1 MFIFEFIDR
10 LFNLCH
16 NGHKG
21 VDIMKN
27 KVHSSAKLGG
37 RIWASIVL
45 FGLAGQLA
53 WVIENMY
60 FNVYLFDAVGGT
72 ATDIAAMVAASAVTA
87 AVTTLVMGALSD
99 KIGKRKV
106 FIVAGYIIWGII
118 TASFGFITVD
128 NTEKIFHVAN
138 AAATASVLVIIMDC
152 VMTFF
157 GSTAFDAAF
166 NSWVTDVTDS
176 SNRGRAETVLQALP
190 LLAIIIVFGVLDGF
204 KQRGEWQTFF
214 LIVGIATTVCG
225 IIGAFF
231 LKDKPGI
238 KASDGNYFKNIFYGF
253 RPSTI
258 KNNKKLYIAFLPFCI
273 FSIAYQVF
281 MPYIMIYLEKTLGI
295 TDYAIPLG
303 VILIVSAVISVL
315 FGKVIDKFGKIRCL
329 LPAAIALVI
338 GFVLMYFAKGDNLPV
353 LMIFGAIMMGA
364 YLVASA
370 CICGTI
376 RDYTPQDK
384 VGLFQGVRMVF
395 QVLIPMV
402 TGPYIGAAV
411 IENNNQTYVEL
422 GTVKNIPTANIF
434 LASAAVAVFA
444 LIPIIVLLKKEKS
457 KTSI

>member
-1 MFIFEFIDR
+1 MAV
-10 LFNLCH
+10 
-16 NGHKG
+16 KG
-21 VDIMKN
+21 VGMMKSKTN
-27 KVHSSAKLGG
+27 VSGKLSK
-37 RIWASIVL
+37 RVWASIVL
-45 FGLAGQLA
+45 LGLVGQLA

-72 ATDIAAMVAASAVTA
+72 ASDIAAMVAASAVTA
-87 AVTTLVMGALSD
+87 AVTTLIMGALSD
-99 KIGKRKV
+99 KLGKRKV
-106 FIVAGYIIWGII
+106 FIVTGYIIWGVV

-128 NTEKIFHVAN
+128 NTSKLFHAVDAV
-138 AAATASVLVIIMDC
+138 AAAAMLVIIMDC

-166 NSWVTDVTDS
+166 NSWVTDVTDDE
-176 SNRGRAETVLQALP
+176 NRGRAETVLQALP
-190 LLAIIIVFGVLDGF
+190 LLAIILVFGVLDGF

-214 LIVGIATTVCG
+214 LIVGAATTVCG
-225 IIGAFF
+225 IIGIF
-231 LKDKPGI
+231 LLRDKPGI
-238 KASDGNYFKNIFYGF
+238 RANDENYFKNIIYGF
-253 RPSTI
+253 RPSTVK
-258 KNNKKLYIAFLPFCI
+258 KNPRLYIAFAAFCI

-303 VILIVSAVISVL
+303 VIILISAVISVL

-329 LPAAIALVI
+329 LPAAVVLVI

-353 LMIFGAIMMGA
+353 LMLFGSVMMGA
-364 YLVASA
+364 YLVSSA
-370 CICGTI
+370 CVSAII
-376 RDYTPQDK
+376 RDYTPADK

-411 IENNNQTYVEL
+411 IASNNETYVEL
-422 GTVKNIPTANIF
+422 GSVKTIPTANIF

-444 LIPIIVLLKKEKS
+444 LIPIIYLLKTEKR
-457 KTSI
+457 KNSI

>member
-1 MFIFEFIDR
+1 
-10 LFNLCH
+10 
-16 NGHKG
+16 
-21 VDIMKN
+21 MKSKEN
-27 KVHSSAKLGG
+27 ISAKLGA
-37 RIWASIVL
+37 RVWISVVL
-45 FGLAGQLA
+45 FGLIGQLA

-72 ATDIAAMVAASAVTA
+72 ANDIAAMVAASAVTA
-87 AVTTLVMGALSD
+87 AVTTLIMGALSD

-106 FIVAGYIIWGII
+106 FIVTGYIIWGIV

-128 NTEKIFHVAN
+128 NTQKVFHAAN
-138 AAATASVLVIIMDC
+138 AAATAALLVIVMDC

-166 NSWVTDVTDS
+166 NSWVTDVTDD

-190 LLAIIIVFGVLDGF
+190 LVAMILVFGVLDGF

-214 LIVGIATTVCG
+214 LIVGVATTICG
-225 IIGAFF
+225 ILGIFI

-238 KASDGNYFKNIFYGF
+238 KANSENYFNNIIYGF
-253 RPSTI
+253 RPSTVK
-258 KNNKKLYIAFLPFCI
+258 KNPRLYIAFAAFCI

-281 MPYIMIYLEKTLGI
+281 MPYIIIYLEKTLGI

-303 VILIVSAVISVL
+303 VILILSAVISVL
-315 FGKVIDKFGKIRCL
+315 FGRVIDKAGKIRCL
-329 LPAAIALVI
+329 LPAAVVLVI

-353 LMIFGAIMMGA
+353 LMIFGTVMMGA

-376 RDYTPQDK
+376 RDYTPADK
-384 VGLFQGVRMVF
+384 VGLFQGVRIVF

-411 IENNNQTYVEL
+411 IANNNQTYVEL
-422 GTVKNIPTANIF
+422 GTVKTIPTANIF

-444 LIPIIVLLKKEKS
+444 LIPIIVLLKTEKS
-457 KTSI
+457 KKSI

>member
-1 MFIFEFIDR
+1 MP
-10 LFNLCH
+10 
-16 NGHKG
+16 KT
-21 VDIMKN
+21 
-27 KVHSSAKLGG
+27 KVSSAKLGA
-37 RIWASIVL
+37 RIWFSVVL
-45 FGLAGQLA
+45 FGLIGQLA

-72 ATDIAAMVAASAVTA
+72 ANDIAAMVAASAVTA

-106 FIVAGYIIWGII
+106 FIVTGYIFWGIV

-128 NTEKIFHVAN
+128 NTQKFFHTAN
-138 AAATASVLVIIMDC
+138 AAATAALLVIVMDC

-166 NSWVTDVTDS
+166 NSWVTDITDD

-190 LLAIIIVFGVLDGF
+190 LVAMILVFGVLDGF

-225 IIGAFF
+225 FLGIFF

-238 KASDGNYFKNIFYGF
+238 KANNENYFKNIIYGC
-253 RPSTI
+253 RPSTVK
-258 KNNKKLYIAFLPFCI
+258 KNPRLYIAFAAFCI

-281 MPYIMIYLEKTLGI
+281 MPYIIIYLEKTLGI

-303 VILIVSAVISVL
+303 VILILSAVISVL
-315 FGKVIDKFGKIRCL
+315 LGRVIDKFGKIRCL
-329 LPAAIALVI
+329 LPAAIVLIA
-338 GFVLMYFAKGDNLPV
+338 GFVLMYFAKGDNLV
-353 LMIFGAIMMGA
+353 ILMAFGTVMMGA
-364 YLVASA
+364 YLVSSA

-376 RDYTPQDK
+376 RDYTPTDK
-384 VGLFQGVRMVF
+384 VGLFQGVRIVF

-411 IENNNQTYVEL
+411 IANNNQTYVEL
-422 GTVKNIPTANIF
+422 GTEKTIPTANIF

-444 LIPIIVLLKKEKS
+444 LIPIIVLLKTEKS
-457 KTSI
+457 KKSI

>member
-1 MFIFEFIDR
+1 
-10 LFNLCH
+10 
-16 NGHKG
+16 
-21 VDIMKN
+21 MKSKEN
-27 KVHSSAKLGG
+27 KSTKLGA
-37 RIWASIVL
+37 RIWISVFL
-45 FGLAGQLA
+45 FGLIGQLA

-72 ATDIAAMVAASAVTA
+72 ANDIAAMVAASAVTA
-87 AVTTLVMGALSD
+87 AVTTLIMGALSD

-106 FIVAGYIIWGII
+106 FIVTGYIFWGVV

-128 NTEKIFHVAN
+128 NTQKVFHVAN
-138 AAATASVLVIIMDC
+138 AAAAAAMLVIVMDC

-166 NSWVTDVTDS
+166 NSWVTDVTDDT
-176 SNRGRAETVLQALP
+176 NRGRAETVLQALP
-190 LLAIIIVFGVLDGF
+190 LVAMILVFGVLDGF

-225 IIGAFF
+225 ILGIFI
-231 LKDKPGI
+231 LKDKPGMR
-238 KASDGNYFKNIFYGF
+238 ANNENYFKNIIYGF
-253 RPSTI
+253 RPSTVK
-258 KNNKKLYIAFLPFCI
+258 KNPRLYIAFAAFCI

-281 MPYIMIYLEKTLGI
+281 MPYIIIYLEKTLGI

-303 VILIVSAVISVL
+303 VILILSAVISVL
-315 FGKVIDKFGKIRCL
+315 FGRVIDKVGKIRCL
-329 LPAAIALVI
+329 LPAAIVLVI

-353 LMIFGAIMMGA
+353 LMVFGTVMMGA

-376 RDYTPQDK
+376 RDYTPTDK
-384 VGLFQGVRMVF
+384 VGLFQGVRIVF

-411 IENNNQTYVEL
+411 IANNNQTYVEL
-422 GTVKNIPTANIF
+422 GTVKTIPTANIF
-434 LASAAVAVFA
+434 LASAAVAVFS
-444 LIPIIVLLKKEKS
+444 LIPIIVLLKTEKS
-457 KTSI
+457 KKSI

>member
-1 MFIFEFIDR
+1 MP
-10 LFNLCH
+10 
-16 NGHKG
+16 KT
-21 VDIMKN
+21 
-27 KVHSSAKLGG
+27 SAKSTKLGA
-37 RIWASIVL
+37 RIWFSVVL
-45 FGLAGQLA
+45 FGLIGQLA

-72 ATDIAAMVAASAVTA
+72 ANDIAAMVAASAVTA

-106 FIVAGYIIWGII
+106 FIVTGYIFWGIV

-128 NTEKIFHVAN
+128 NTQKLFHTAN
-138 AAATASVLVIIMDC
+138 AVSAAALLVIIMDC
-152 VMTFF
+152 IMTFF

-166 NSWVTDVTDS
+166 NSWVTDITDD

-190 LLAIIIVFGVLDGF
+190 LLAMILVFGVLDGF

-225 IIGAFF
+225 FLGIFF

-238 KASDGNYFKNIFYGF
+238 KANNENYFKNIIYGF
-253 RPSTI
+253 RPSTVK
-258 KNNKKLYIAFLPFCI
+258 KNPRLYIAFAAFCI

-281 MPYIMIYLEKTLGI
+281 MPYIIIYLEKTLGI

-303 VILIVSAVISVL
+303 VILILSAVISVL
-315 FGKVIDKFGKIRCL
+315 LGRVIDKVGKIRCL
-329 LPAAIALVI
+329 LPAAIVLIV
-338 GFVLMYFAKGDNLPV
+338 GFVLMYFAKGDNLAV
-353 LMIFGAIMMGA
+353 LMAFGTVMMGA
-364 YLVASA
+364 YLVSSA

-376 RDYTPQDK
+376 RDYTPTDK
-384 VGLFQGVRMVF
+384 VGLFQGVRIVF

-411 IENNNQTYVEL
+411 IANNNQTYVEL
-422 GTVKNIPTANIF
+422 GTVKTIPTANIF

-444 LIPIIVLLKKEKS
+444 LIPIIVLLKTEKS
-457 KTSI
+457 KKSI

>member
-1 MFIFEFIDR
+1 
-10 LFNLCH
+10 
-16 NGHKG
+16 
-21 VDIMKN
+21 MKSNEN
-27 KVHSSAKLGG
+27 KSTKLGA
-37 RIWASIVL
+37 RIWISVFL
-45 FGLAGQLA
+45 FGLIGQLA

-72 ATDIAAMVAASAVTA
+72 ANDIAAMVAASAVTA
-87 AVTTLVMGALSD
+87 AVTTLIMGALSD

-106 FIVAGYIIWGII
+106 FIVTGYIFWGVV

-128 NTEKIFHVAN
+128 NTQKVFHVAN
-138 AAATASVLVIIMDC
+138 AAAAAAMLVIVMDC
-152 VMTFF
+152 IMTFF

-166 NSWVTDVTDS
+166 NSWVTDVTDDT
-176 SNRGRAETVLQALP
+176 NRGRAETVLQALP
-190 LLAIIIVFGVLDGF
+190 LVAMILVFGVLDGF

-225 IIGAFF
+225 ILGIFI
-231 LKDKPGI
+231 LKDKPGMRANNEI
-238 KASDGNYFKNIFYGF
+238 YFKNIIYGF
-253 RPSTI
+253 RPSTVK
-258 KNNKKLYIAFLPFCI
+258 KNPRLYIAFAAFCI

-281 MPYIMIYLEKTLGI
+281 MPYIIIYLEKTLGI

-303 VILIVSAVISVL
+303 VILILSAVISVL
-315 FGKVIDKFGKIRCL
+315 FGRVIDKVGKIRCL
-329 LPAAIALVI
+329 LPAAIVLMI

-353 LMIFGAIMMGA
+353 LMVFGTVMMGA

-376 RDYTPQDK
+376 RDYTPTDK
-384 VGLFQGVRMVF
+384 VGLFQGVRIVF

-411 IENNNQTYVEL
+411 IANNNQTYVEL
-422 GTVKNIPTANIF
+422 GTVKTIPTANIF

-444 LIPIIVLLKKEKS
+444 LIPIIVLLKTEKS
-457 KTSI
+457 KKSI

>member
-214 LIVGIATTVCG
+214 SSWA
-225 IIGAFF
+225 
-231 LKDKPGI
+231 
-238 KASDGNYFKNIFYGF
+238 
-253 RPSTI
+253 
-258 KNNKKLYIAFLPFCI
+258 
-273 FSIAYQVF
+273 
-281 MPYIMIYLEKTLGI
+281 
-295 TDYAIPLG
+295 
-303 VILIVSAVISVL
+303 
-315 FGKVIDKFGKIRCL
+315 
-329 LPAAIALVI
+329 
-338 GFVLMYFAKGDNLPV
+338 
-353 LMIFGAIMMGA
+353 
-364 YLVASA
+364 
-370 CICGTI
+370 
-376 RDYTPQDK
+376 
-384 VGLFQGVRMVF
+384 
-395 QVLIPMV
+395 
-402 TGPYIGAAV
+402 
-411 IENNNQTYVEL
+411 
-422 GTVKNIPTANIF
+422 
-434 LASAAVAVFA
+434 
-444 LIPIIVLLKKEKS
+444 
-457 KTSI
+457 

>member
-1 MFIFEFIDR
+1 
-10 LFNLCH
+10 
-16 NGHKG
+16 
-21 VDIMKN
+21 MKT
-27 KVHSSAKLGG
+27 KSDKSAKLGA
-37 RIWASIVL
+37 RVWVSIVL
-45 FGLAGQLA
+45 FGLVGQLA

-60 FNVYLFDAVGGT
+60 FNVYLFDVVGGT
-72 ATDIAAMVAASAVTA
+72 ASDIAAMVAASAVTA
-87 AVTTLVMGALSD
+87 AVTTLIMGALSD
-99 KIGKRKV
+99 KLGKRKA
-106 FIVAGYIIWGII
+106 FITVGYIVWGVI
-118 TASFGFITVD
+118 TASFGFITAE
-128 NTEKIFHVAN
+128 NTQKLFHVAN
-138 AAATASVLVIIMDC
+138 AAAAASLIVIIMDC

-166 NSWVTDVTDS
+166 NSWVTDVTDDN
-176 SNRGRAETVLQALP
+176 NRGRAETVLQALP

-204 KQRGEWQTFF
+204 KQRGDWKTFF
-214 LIVGIATTVCG
+214 IIVGAATTVCG
-225 IIGAFF
+225 VFGLFF

-238 KASDGNYFKNIFYGF
+238 KANRENYFKNIFYGF

-258 KNNKKLYIAFLPFCI
+258 KNNKMLYISFLPFCI

-303 VILIVSAVISVL
+303 VILIVSALISVL
-315 FGKVIDKFGKIRCL
+315 LGRVIDKFGKIVCL
-329 LPAAIALVI
+329 LPAAAALVA

-353 LMIFGAIMMGA
+353 LMLFGTVMMGA

-370 CICGTI
+370 CISGTI
-376 RDYTPQDK
+376 RDYTPKDQ

-411 IENNNQTYVEL
+411 IESNNQTYVEL
-422 GTVKNIPTANIF
+422 GTVKTIPTPNIF

-444 LIPIIVLLKKEKS
+444 LIPIIVLLKAQKS
-457 KTSI
+457 KKSI

>member
-1 MFIFEFIDR
+1 
-10 LFNLCH
+10 
-16 NGHKG
+16 
-21 VDIMKN
+21 MKS
-27 KVHSSAKLGG
+27 KESISAKLGA
-37 RIWASIVL
+37 RVWISVVL
-45 FGLAGQLA
+45 FGLIGQLA

-72 ATDIAAMVAASAVTA
+72 ANDIAAMVAASAVTA
-87 AVTTLVMGALSD
+87 AVTTLIMGALSD

-106 FIVAGYIIWGII
+106 FIVTGYIIWGIV

-128 NTEKIFHVAN
+128 NTQKVFHAAN
-138 AAATASVLVIIMDC
+138 AAATAALLVIVMDC

-166 NSWVTDVTDS
+166 NSWVTDVTDD

-190 LLAIIIVFGVLDGF
+190 LVAMILVFGVLDGF

-214 LIVGIATTVCG
+214 LIVGVATTICG
-225 IIGAFF
+225 ILGIFI

-238 KASDGNYFKNIFYGF
+238 KANSESYFKNIIYGF
-253 RPSTI
+253 RPSTVK
-258 KNNKKLYIAFLPFCI
+258 KNPRLYIAFAAFCI

-281 MPYIMIYLEKTLGI
+281 MPYIIIYLEKTLGI

-303 VILIVSAVISVL
+303 VILILSAVISVL
-315 FGKVIDKFGKIRCL
+315 FGRVIDKAGKIRCL
-329 LPAAIALVI
+329 LPAAVVLVI

-353 LMIFGAIMMGA
+353 LMIFGTVMMGA

-376 RDYTPQDK
+376 RDYTPADK
-384 VGLFQGVRMVF
+384 VGLFQGVRIVF

-411 IENNNQTYVEL
+411 IANNNQTYVEL
-422 GTVKNIPTANIF
+422 GTVKTIPTANIF

-444 LIPIIVLLKKEKS
+444 LIPIIVLLKTEKS
-457 KTSI
+457 KKSI